1 MFGFVEMLRT
11 FKAFDFS
18 VYVKISF
25 EVVAFVISVKTHDIH
40 GYKWNLCTA
49 FEKLSGSCSYSLG
62 GKDIEGKT
70 VFT

>member
-40 GYKWNLCTA
+40 GYK
-49 FEKLSGSCSYSLG
+49 
-62 GKDIEGKT
+62 
-70 VFT
+70 